1 MRPKTGRSQATES
14 DNQPPMKRLL
24 TSPGYLLGAIIA
36 LALTGCNTTYEM
48 EVDAITNPTM
58 TDADSYIIVPRDP
71 ETDVNDLRYKETV
84 NYIKTALSGK
94 GMYEALN
101 AQDADMI
108 IEVDY
113 GMEPPRREYK
123 VVEEPVFATIQQ
135 PDSIQTVT
143 QRDPATGRMIT
154 YTVRV
159 PGARS
164 RELIGYQ
171 ERLIAVIVNEKYME
185 LTAKEN
191 LLEATGDVPA
201 QEIWS
206 VRVKNYD
213 ESDDLREY
221 LPIMAASVADYV
233 GEDTG
238 TNHSVRLKEK
248 DEVVQFIKRGIN
260 KKPENA
266 NLLVKESE
274 KTSI

>member
-1 MRPKTGRSQATES
+1 
-14 DNQPPMKRLL
+14 MKRLQPN
-24 TSPGYLLGAIIA
+24 SYLLAGAV
-36 LALTGCNTTYEM
+36 LAIGLLSGCNTTYEM
-48 EVDAITNPTM
+48 EVDAITNPAVA
-58 TDADSYIIVPRDP
+58 DAESYIIVPRDP
-71 ETDVNDLRYKETV
+71 ETDTNDLRYKETV

-94 GMYEALN
+94 GMYEALT
-101 AQDADMI
+101 AQDADMV

-113 GMEPPRREYK
+113 GMEPPRREFK

-135 PDSIQTVT
+135 PDTIQTVS
-143 QRDPATGRMIT
+143 QRDPATGRIIT
-154 YTVRV
+154 YSVRV

-164 RELIGYQ
+164 RELVGYQ
-171 ERLIAVIVNEKYME
+171 ERLISVIVNEKYME

-191 LLEATGDVPA
+191 LLEQSGDIPA

-260 KKPENA
+260 KKPESTT
-266 NLLVKESE
+266 LS
-274 KTSI
+274 SGG

>member
-1 MRPKTGRSQATES
+1 MSLKHFQNKFYFRI
-14 DNQPPMKRLL
+14 
-24 TSPGYLLGAIIA
+24 GAFLAIA
-36 LALTGCNTTYEM
+36 LLSGCNTTYEM
-48 EVDAITNPTM
+48 EVDAITNPALN
-58 TDADSYIIVPRDP
+58 DAESYVIVPRDP
-71 ETDVNDLRYKETV
+71 ETDINDLRYKETV
-84 NYIKTALSGK
+84 AYIKTALSGK
-94 GMYEALN
+94 GMYEALS
-101 AQDADMI
+101 AQDADMVV
-108 IEVDY
+108 EVDY
-113 GMEPPRREYK
+113 GMEPPRREFK

-135 PDSIQTVT
+135 PDRIQTVS
-143 QRDPATGRMIT
+143 QRDPKTGRVIT

-171 ERLIAVIVNEKYME
+171 ERLISVIVNEKYME

-191 LLEATGDVPA
+191 LFDQSGDIPA

-213 ESDDLREY
+213 ENDDLREY
-221 LPIMAASVADYV
+221 LPIMAASIADYV

-260 KKPENA
+260 KKPEA
-266 NLLVKESE
+266 DAFPSE
-274 KTSI
+274 G

>member
-1 MRPKTGRSQATES
+1 
-14 DNQPPMKRLL
+14 MKGLIHTT
-24 TSPGYLLGAIIA
+24 TSLFGVAIA
-36 LALTGCNTTYEM
+36 LVFSGCNTTYEM
-48 EVDAITNPTM
+48 EVDAITNPEAN
-58 TDADSYIIVPRDP
+58 DAESYVIVPRDP
-71 ETDVNDLRYKETV
+71 ETDTNDLRYKETV

-94 GMYEALN
+94 GMYEALS
-101 AQDADMI
+101 AQEADMI

-113 GMEPPRREYK
+113 GMEPPRREFK

-135 PDSIQTVT
+135 PDRLQTVT
-143 QRDPATGRMIT
+143 QRDPATGRTVT

-171 ERLIAVIVNEKYME
+171 ERLITVIVNEKYME

-191 LLEATGDVPA
+191 LLEQTGDIPA

-213 ESDDLREY
+213 ENDDLREY

-248 DEVVQFIKRGIN
+248 DEVVQFIKRGIR
-260 KKPENA
+260 KTPE
-266 NLLVKESE
+266 
-274 KTSI
+274 TSSLPSSDGENSI